1 MKEINIYGENRH
13 RQHTKMREACRG
25 IVIEGDNILL
35 SYEVNT
41 DQWLIPGGG
50 VENNETLRECCARE
64 LAEETGC
71 VVKAETPFLTINEF
85 YEDWLYVNH
94 YCVCQRVGQTQRNLT
109 EMETENGLEP
119 RWISFDEAAAIF
131 AQYQVYA
138 GENELRR
145 GAYLREHQALLA
157 YKAQK

>member
-13 RQHTKMREACRG
+13 RQYTKMREACRG